1 MPTTTHKALPLP
13 TQGVTTTWGDALN
26 NYPFT
31 YLDTMLGGIT
41 TKSLSSGD
49 VALSA
54 AESRT
59 LMVRLT
65 GTISADILVTT
76 LCQGFTLVE
85 NLTSGSFTVTFT
97 NAATYGGTPV
107 GTPVAIPQGGGYVVM
122 SDTTNGSRLVLPG
135 GAGAASVGRVG
146 EFAGTTV
153 PTGWLKANGALVS
166 RASYAALWT
175 YATLSG
181 NLQTDANWVAN
192 AMYGCFSSGDGS
204 TTFRLPDLRGYFRR
218 GWADDATGNQDYG
231 RSCGMF
237 QDQAVQNHIHP
248 VTVTDNHRHFS
259 FNTTNSTFGS
269 LPSLT
274 NANYPIFSRDITG
287 GYNNYVIGGGSSA
300 PSIGLTSL
308 ATSAIAAV
316 TTNNTGGNAQNR
328 PQNVAMMVCIAY
340 A

>member
-1 MPTTTHKALPLP
+1 MPTTTYKALPLP

-26 NYPFT
+26 NYPFA
-31 YLDTMLGGIT
+31 YIDTMLGGIT

-135 GAGAASVGRVG
+135 GAGAASVGRIG
-146 EFAGTTV
+146 EFPGTTV
-153 PTGWLKANGALVS
+153 PTGWLKANGSLVS
-166 RASYAALWT
+166 RASYADLWT

-181 NLQTDANWVAN
+181 NLQTDADWVAN

-218 GWADDATGNQDYG
+218 GWADDNTASQDYG
-231 RSCGMF
+231 RTCGMF

-248 VTVTDNHRHFS
+248 VTVTDTHRHFS
-259 FNTTNSTFGS
+259 FNDTNSVGGP
-269 LPSLT
+269 LPTLT
-274 NANYPIFSRDITG
+274 NTNYSIFSRNISG
-287 GYNNYVIGGGSSA
+287 GYNNYVIGGDSYT
-300 PSIGLTSL
+300 PTLGLTSL
-308 ATSAIAAV
+308 ATNAITAV
-316 TTNNTGGNAQNR
+316 TVNNTGGNAQNK
-328 PQNVAMMVCIAY
+328 PQNIAMMVCIAY